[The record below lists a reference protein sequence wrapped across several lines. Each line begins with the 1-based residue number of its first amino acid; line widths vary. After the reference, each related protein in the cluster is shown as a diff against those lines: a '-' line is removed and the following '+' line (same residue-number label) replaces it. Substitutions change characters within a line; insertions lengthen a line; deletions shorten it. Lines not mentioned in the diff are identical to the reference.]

1 MVYSCHTGHLW
12 VADKKGCIHILKSDD
27 FSEVGTFAKHTQAVN
42 VMTVSKDGK
51 QIASGDSYRY
61 TYVCDAESMLDTA
74 HYAFHPAS
82 ILDLSFSDDGN
93 HLATVATD
101 MSFALIDLQA
111 KTHKQVK
118 NPHFDKKPRTCMV
131 MPDGKVATSGEDCA
145 IRIWN
150 LE

>member
-1 MVYSCHTGHLW
+1 MW
-12 VADKKGCIHILKSDD
+12 VGDKKGVVHILKSDD
-27 FSEVGTFAKHTQAVN
+27 FSEVGTFTKHTQAVT

-51 QIASGDSYRY
+51 KIASGDAYRY
-61 TYVCDAESMLDTA
+61 TYVCDAESMQDIG

-82 ILDLSFSDDGN
+82 VMDLSFCHEGT

-101 MSFALIDLQA
+101 MSFGLIDLET
-111 KTHKQVK
+111 KTHKQIK
-118 NPHFDKKPRTCMV
+118 NPHGDKKPKTCVV
-131 MPDGKVATSGEDCA
+131 MADGKVATSGEDCT